1 MSDGID
7 SPVTMCSASE
17 WSQAG
22 DFYHVALSYKD
33 LNLDTSVNFVRSP
46 HAGAISTFIGTT
58 RDTFEEKIVTHLSY
72 EAYIDMAMEQL
83 AQMCQEI
90 RNKYDIINIAIR
102 YNLLLTHSYIKK
114 VILFSLKS

>member
-1 MSDGID
+1 MSDSID
-7 SPVTMCSASE
+7 NPVTVASASE

-72 EAYIDMAMEQL
+72 EAYIDMAIEQL
-83 AQMCQEI
+83 VQMCQEI
-90 RNKYDIINIAIR
+90 RDKYNIINIAIR
-102 YNLLLTHSYIKK
+102 YTLLLIY
-114 VILFSLKS
+114 